1 MGSAPIWAPPHSHPG
16 EASIS
21 PAPACT
27 WGSRD
32 SGKMRKRHMA
42 WSLWKY
48 EAPGKK
54 TQTWWAVGGP
64 GRRGPSEAL
73 DGASLCG
80 QVRLGTWQSSCPR
93 GASLRQRSG
102 HLLPG
107 PQPCSHS
114 LGRPQAG
121 GKSCSGRPTLLP
133 GQPLGL
139 WTSSGHTASLGQWE
153 EFTTTKPH
161 RAWER
166 FQDVQTSS
174 SLIP

>member
-1 MGSAPIWAPPHSHPG
+1 MIHPPSWGLISMGSAPIWAPPHSHPG

-21 PAPACT
+21 PTPACT
-27 WGSRD
+27 WQSRD
-32 SGKMRKRHMA
+32 SGKMRKRCMA

-48 EAPGKK
+48 EAPRKK
-54 TQTWWAVGGP
+54 MQTRWAVRGP
-64 GRRGPSEAL
+64 GAQGSSGGSGQGQPVQASPTGDLAEFLPS
-73 DGASLCG
+73 GSR
-80 QVRLGTWQSSCPR
+80 QPR
-93 GASLRQRSG
+93 
-102 HLLPG
+102 
-107 PQPCSHS
+107 SHS

-121 GKSCSGRPTLLP
+121 GKSCLGRPTLLP

-153 EFTTTKPH
+153 EFTTAKPH